1 MAEEDRPA
9 RFSQLVKW
17 SNITVVNDSHLLQPD
32 LLRWSEGNAAAM
44 AALTLATAAG
54 LPLWLL
60 SWCGLLS
67 FSLLLYHC
75 RRRWTPCGRFGPAN
89 AVSLL
94 RLSGVFVLPWLSPGQ
109 IAYAGL
115 ILLAM
120 DGVDGW
126 IARRTGL
133 SGEFG
138 EFFDKESDAFFMLML
153 CLLLYRLPEGFGPW
167 ILLSGLLRYLF
178 VLFVKFARPPELKE
192 QRTAKAGWIS
202 VFMTLTLLCSFA
214 AQPGYLDYCRPL
226 AVLMTLALAYSFAE
240 SLHLMYRGPR
250 RRVQT

>member
-1 MAEEDRPA
+1 MH
-9 RFSQLVKW
+9 
-17 SNITVVNDSHLLQPD
+17 DSRLLQPD
-32 LLRWSEGNAAAM
+32 LLRWSESNAAVM
-44 AALTLATAAG
+44 AAVTLATAAG

-60 SWCGLLS
+60 SLCGLLS

-75 RRRWTPCGRFGPAN
+75 RRRWTPGGRFGLAN

-94 RLSGVFVLPWLSPGQ
+94 RLSGVFVLPWLAPRQ
-109 IAYAGL
+109 IAYVGL
-115 ILLAM
+115 ILLST

-133 SGEFG
+133 TGEFG
-138 EFFDKESDAFFMLML
+138 EFIDKESDAFFMLML

-167 ILLSGLLRYLF
+167 ILLPGLLRYLF

-202 VFMTLTLLCSFA
+202 IFMMLTLLCSFA
-214 AQPGYLDYCRPL
+214 AHPGYLDYCRPL
-226 AVLMTLALAYSFAE
+226 AVLMTLVLAYSFAE
-240 SLHLMYRGPR
+240 SLYLMYREPR
-250 RRVQT
+250 RREQT